1 MKKKAAEIKK
11 GDIIQLGG
19 EEFIVEETE
28 ESEVAK
34 QGAKKVRIVAKK
46 KDGAKITIIRPSD
59 YPVDIK

>member
-1 MKKKAAEIKK
+1 MKKKASEVKK
-11 GDIIQLGG
+11 GDAIQLGG

-34 QGAKKVRIVAKK
+34 QGTKKVRIVAKK
-46 KDGAKITIIRPSD
+46 KDDTKITIIRPSD